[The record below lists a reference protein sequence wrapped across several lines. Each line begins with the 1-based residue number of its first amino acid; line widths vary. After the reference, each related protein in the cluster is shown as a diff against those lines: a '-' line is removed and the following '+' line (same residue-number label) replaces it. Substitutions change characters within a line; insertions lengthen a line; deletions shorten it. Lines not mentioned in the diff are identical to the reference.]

1 METDLAEMPEK
12 GALSSQDSPHFQEKS
27 TEEGEVAALRLT
39 ARSQEKVTFKDVAM
53 DFTPE
58 EWGKLDPAQ
67 RDVMLENYRNLVSLW
82 LPVSKPE
89 NYNLENGK
97 EPLKLERRAPKSSY
111 SVLLPEKIFMFQNCT
126 EGKTDYYG
134 YHCGHQDNAPDS

>member
-1 METDLAEMPEK
+1 METDLAKVLEK
-12 GALSSQDSPHFQEKS
+12 RALSSQDSPLSREKS

-39 ARSQEKVTFKDVAM
+39 ARSQETVTFKDVAM

-89 NYNLENGK
+89 NYSLENGK
-97 EPLKLERRAPKSSY
+97 EPLKLERKVPKSTC
-111 SVLLPEKIFMFQNCT
+111 SVAIIILLLTPYVHLESSGRRIT
-126 EGKTDYYG
+126 G
-134 YHCGHQDNAPDS
+134 S